1 MSKNN
6 GSSDGK
12 PDVDALRDDIK
23 QTRAELGETVQ
34 ALAAKADVKARAKDQ
49 VEQTKQRVKA
59 QAVQA
64 TDKVREA
71 ALQAT
76 DKVKGTAV
84 QATGKVKDTA
94 SHATEKVR
102 GGTASTGSTGTE
114 AITTDS
120 ATLGSTGGA
129 VRVSGPTG
137 DSGASVA
144 LKRAQLSAQN
154 AGVRIR
160 NNPKPAAGVLAA
172 GAAILIVLLIVRGRR
187 R

>member
-1 MSKNN
+1 MSDKN
-6 GSSDGK
+6 GSTGAK

-76 DKVKGTAV
+76 EKVKGTAQ
-84 QATGKVKDTA
+84 QATD
-94 SHATEKVR
+94 KVR
-102 GGTASTGSTGTE
+102 GGTA
-114 AITTDS
+114 TTD
-120 ATLGSTGGA
+120 ATTVGSTGGA
-129 VRVSGPTG
+129 VRVTGSTSG
-137 DSGASVA
+137 SGTSVA
-144 LKRAQLSAQN
+144 LKRAQVSAQN

-160 NNPKPAAGVLAA
+160 NNPRPAAGVLAA
-172 GAAILIVLLIVRGRR
+172 GAA
-187 R
+187 